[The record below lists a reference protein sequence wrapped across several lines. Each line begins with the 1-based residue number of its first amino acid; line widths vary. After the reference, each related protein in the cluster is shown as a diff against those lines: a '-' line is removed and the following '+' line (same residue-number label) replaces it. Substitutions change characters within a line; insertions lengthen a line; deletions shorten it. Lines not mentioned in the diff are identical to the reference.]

1 MLSISQARKIIL
13 NNTGKTPVVMT
24 DLMAAVGACLA
35 KDIYSPLPI
44 PLFDN
49 SAMDGYAVRAADLK
63 GASQK
68 NPIRLKIIEEIPAGH
83 IPRKRVKRGEASL
96 IMTGAMFPAG
106 ADTVVV
112 VEATKREGKLVQ
124 IFNSDDECYGGSG
137 VTNEAKI
144 KIDKEEYHGRA
155 FSASLVLPPLTVI
168 VFKIS

>member
-24 DLMAAVGACLA
+24 DLMAAAGACLA

-49 SAMDGYAVRAADLK
+49 SAMDGYAVRADDLK
-63 GASQK
+63 GTSKK

-83 IPRKRVKRGEASL
+83 IPRKRVKRGEAAL

-106 ADTVVV
+106 ADAVVV
-112 VEATKREGKLVQ
+112 VEDTKDEGRGTR
-124 IFNSDDECYGGSG
+124 DE
-137 VTNEAKI
+137 VTILAKI
-144 KIDKEEYHGRA
+144 EKGKNIRRKGEVVRKGELLLKKGTLIRPQEA
-155 FSASLVLPPLTVI
+155 AL
-168 VFKIS
+168 